1 MCPENHQGSFTLYEQ
16 TITKFSNYQTK
27 ISNEIK
33 RISQPTDC
41 LTNSWKTILT
51 IYCNYTLHV
60 HLATGGA
67 SPLFSLHVHFCSVPI
82 TMTMLKFNQFWIY
95 RSIYI
100 TNVRKRIRATV
111 F

>member
-41 LTNSWKTILT
+41 LTKVGKQ
-51 IYCNYTLHV
+51 Y
-60 HLATGGA
+60 
-67 SPLFSLHVHFCSVPI
+67 
-82 TMTMLKFNQFWIY
+82 
-95 RSIYI
+95 
-100 TNVRKRIRATV
+100 
-111 F
+111 